1 MGDRRDRGQA
11 WLQAAAGHLTP
22 SRPVQFLTHVSKC
35 PRPSTRPPPP
45 HLVITFHV
53 GHQKWPWLASSTSR
67 IKDATPGSNTCS
79 NRILSAKS
87 TRLHSRASRRA
98 PRPAGRPRCVPSLHF
113 SHQRAPARSTNSKT
127 KAQPRKPTEFSQPSA
142 QRSYCP
148 DDLRPDFWLQVLD
161 AWRLRVRS
169 SIEAIAEK
177 RTTALAVLRCCSSI
191 RPTLHHILA
200 VS

>member
-1 MGDRRDRGQA
+1 M
-11 WLQAAAGHLTP
+11 AAGCCWPPYAVTSGAVPNACKQMSP
-22 SRPVQFLTHVSKC
+22 SLNPTTTTSPRHHVSC
-35 PRPSTRPPPP
+35 WSSEMA
-45 HLVITFHV
+45 I
-53 GHQKWPWLASSTSR
+53 WLASSTSR

-113 SHQRAPARSTNSKT
+113 SHQQAPARSTNSKT
-127 KAQPRKPTEFSQPSA
+127 KAQPRKPTEFSQASA
-142 QRSYCP
+142 QRSYSP